1 MSNKIDN
8 VLILNEIKRFYSLE
22 TKVEF
27 SNFLGVVPSTLSSWY
42 TRNSIDWELIF
53 AKCVD
58 IDLDSL
64 IRTGT
69 AKKRVTDVYPEN
81 NIQNI
86 VNAPIINEF
95 SLQTDLVKPEQ
106 RIPLFDVEAAAG
118 LVPLFTEAVKHI
130 PINYIQIPNLPKCDG
145 AIYITGD
152 SMYPLLKSG
161 DIVLYKVIHD
171 IKNSIFWGEMYLLS
185 VIVDGEEYILV
196 KYIQKADDPDYVRLV
211 SENRHHS
218 DKEVLI
224 ENIRAL
230 ALIKASVRINSMR

>member
-1 MSNKIDN
+1 MQYIEEKGLSKREFYATSGISRGTLESNTGITEETITKFFATYPEADVIY
-8 VLILNEIKRFYSLE
+8 IL
-22 TKVEF
+22 
-27 SNFLGVVPSTLSSWY
+27 
-42 TRNSIDWELIF
+42 
-53 AKCVD
+53 
-58 IDLDSL
+58 
-64 IRTGT
+64 TGT
-69 AKKRVTDVYPEN
+69 EKQKMAYPEN
-81 NIQNI
+81 EATNV
-86 VNAPIINEF
+86 VNAPVVNEF
-95 SLQTDLVKPEQ
+95 TLQTDLVKPDQ
-106 RIPLFDVEAAAG
+106 RIPIFDVEAAAG
-118 LVPLFTEAVKHI
+118 LVPLFQEAVKHI

-185 VIVDGEEYILV
+185 VVVDGEEYILV
-196 KYIQKADDPDYVRLV
+196 KYIQKADDPEYVRLV

-218 DKEVLI
+218 DKEVLL